1 MKFFFHIFRFLIP
14 VGLLAGAGY
23 ALFQNPETTATG
35 RIEGL
40 GVDLM
45 SAPPLSLEA
54 VDLQLNAA
62 QQAGVKYV
70 RLEMNWSLIESSPDV
85 YNWSGVMPLDLFFS
99 AVQARELQGVAV
111 ITGYPVYLS
120 MSGQA
125 ADEKM
130 VGERWEKFI
139 LAAAEHFGDQVNYW
153 EIGDQINTTNGSRSL
168 AQANPS
174 FYAKLIRSAGKII
187 QSVDPNDEVWMG
199 SLVSATAANCAVN
212 PLTFLLEVNAAKG
225 WNSADAVTFQPRR
238 GAVAPEYPSSNIVNA
253 GCGSTLPAANAS
265 LATEVQAVQDLA
277 RQLGGKPVYITGL
290 SFGQEEL
297 ISLANG
303 RNLDLGWV
311 HSDFLVRSTVMLMG
325 SNTIPLVFWQFD
337 PVLQP
342 AVLPALTNLSNLMAD
357 SKPLGQ
363 FQGQAGSVQEYR
375 FQKGGDLTLIAWR
388 SLDGDAPQ
396 PVSFSGLDSPRLI
409 AFPVEGG
416 GLAADGGMEVSVDA
430 SGSAIVMLNER
441 PVLFLGKTGS
451 WDNQVKEDVNAQL
464 ENWRFDLQAV
474 VRRWLNDQKAAFLQ
488 MVEDLFN
495 QAKDSAVDWGEE
507 QIHDLLN

>member
-1 MKFFFHIFRFLIP
+1 MKFFFHIFRYIIP

-23 ALFQNPETTATG
+23 ALFQTPGATVTG
-35 RIEGL
+35 RIDGL

-45 SAPPLSLEA
+45 STPPLSLEA

-62 QQAGVKYV
+62 QQAGAKYV

-99 AVQARELQGVAV
+99 AAQSRGLEGVAV

-120 MSGQA
+120 MSGEA
-125 ADEKM
+125 GNEKM

-139 LAAAEHFGDQVNYW
+139 LAAAEHFGDQVNIW
-153 EIGDQINTTNGSRSL
+153 EIGDQINTTNGSHSL

-174 FYAKLIRSAGKII
+174 FYGKLIRSAGKII
-187 QSVDPNDEVWMG
+187 HSVDPNDQVWMG
-199 SLVSATAANCAVN
+199 SLVSATALDCAVN

-238 GAVAPEYPSSNIVNA
+238 GGVAPENPSSNVVNS
-253 GCGSTLPAANAS
+253 GCGSSLPAANTN

-277 RQLGGKPVYITGL
+277 RQLGGKPVYVTGL

-297 ISLANG
+297 IALANG
-303 RNLDLGWV
+303 RAIDLGWLQ
-311 HSDFLVRSTVMLMG
+311 SDLLVRSTVMLMG

-337 PVLQP
+337 PILQP
-342 AVLPALTNLSNLMAD
+342 AVLPAFANLSNLLGNA
-357 SKPLGQ
+357 KPLGQ
-363 FQGQAGSVQEYR
+363 FQGQSGSVQEYR
-375 FQKGGDLTLIAWR
+375 FQQGGDLTMVAWR
-388 SLDGDAPQ
+388 SLDGDYPQ
-396 PVSFSGLDSPRLI
+396 PVSFSGIGSNKLTAYP
-409 AFPVEGG
+409 AEGG
-416 GLAADGGMEVSVDA
+416 GLVADGGMEVPVDA
-430 SGSAIVMLNER
+430 SGSAVVMLNER

-451 WDNQVKEDVNAQL
+451 WDNQIKEDVNAQL
-464 ENWRFDLQAV
+464 ENWKYDLQAA
-474 VRRWLNDQKAAFLQ
+474 VRRWLNNQKAAFLQ
-488 MVEDLFN
+488 MLEDLFN